1 MLWRAVAVMAVLLL
15 LVRPPGQ
22 TNRSPAPPCDRRL
35 SALARRIVHTAW
47 LPVVTQFRPEVQLP
61 ASCPLHPWRD
71 QGGPAELAKL
81 HYRVNLWS
89 CSFCGKSFSGESELE
104 AHLETRHPELHA
116 GHDFSVCLVS
126 FTVVVLTSTALTYRD
141 NSAEA
146 KREPTSQMTK
156 LWQCLTCYILI
167 FFINL
172 RIA

>member
-1 MLWRAVAVMAVLLL
+1 MLWRAVAVTTLLLLL

-22 TNRSPAPPCDRRL
+22 TNRSPAPRCDRRL
-35 SALARRIVHTAW
+35 SALARRILHTAW

-104 AHLETRHPELHA
+104 DHLDTRHPELHA
-116 GHDFSVCLVS
+116 GHDFSVCLVG
-126 FTVVVLTSTALTYRD
+126 FTVLLLTSVMHSTHIQRQL
-141 NSAEA
+141 S
-146 KREPTSQMTK
+146 
-156 LWQCLTCYILI
+156 
-167 FFINL
+167 
-172 RIA
+172 